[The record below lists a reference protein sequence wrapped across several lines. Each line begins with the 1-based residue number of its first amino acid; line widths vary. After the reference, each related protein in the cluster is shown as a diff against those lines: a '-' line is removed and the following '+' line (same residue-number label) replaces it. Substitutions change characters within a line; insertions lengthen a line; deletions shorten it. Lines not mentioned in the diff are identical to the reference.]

1 MQFTMATEKKIQ
13 FFEKYLTVW
22 VLLCIAGGILLGE
35 VARDTVSILS
45 ELNLFN
51 VNIPI
56 AVLVWLM
63 IYPMMVQIDFTSVKN
78 AGKKPKGL
86 MLTLVVNWL
95 VKPFTMAFFAWVFFD
110 QVYSAIIS
118 PEQAKEYIAGA
129 ILLGAAPC
137 TAMVFVWSYLTNGDP
152 AYTLIQVAVNDLI
165 ILVAFIPIVGLLL
178 GVADVSIPFNTL
190 FVSVIVFVVVPLLA
204 GFLSRMFLIKQ
215 KGEDWFRSVFLTS
228 LKPISIVALLT
239 TLVLLF
245 AFQGQVILENPLII
259 VLIAIPLVIQTYFI
273 FFVAWNSGKFL
284 GLPHKICSPASM
296 IASSN
301 FFELAVA
308 VAIALFG
315 LNSGAALTTVVGVL
329 TEVPVMLSLVWF
341 SNRRKY

>member
-95 VKPFTMAFFAWVFFD
+95 VKPFTMVFFAWVFFD

-228 LKPISIVALLT
+228 LKPI
-239 TLVLLF
+239 
-245 AFQGQVILENPLII
+245 QDNLIHMFYH
-259 VLIAIPLVIQTYFI
+259 L
-273 FFVAWNSGKFL
+273 K
-284 GLPHKICSPASM
+284 
-296 IASSN
+296 
-301 FFELAVA
+301 
-308 VAIALFG
+308 
-315 LNSGAALTTVVGVL
+315 
-329 TEVPVMLSLVWF
+329 LS
-341 SNRRKY
+341 